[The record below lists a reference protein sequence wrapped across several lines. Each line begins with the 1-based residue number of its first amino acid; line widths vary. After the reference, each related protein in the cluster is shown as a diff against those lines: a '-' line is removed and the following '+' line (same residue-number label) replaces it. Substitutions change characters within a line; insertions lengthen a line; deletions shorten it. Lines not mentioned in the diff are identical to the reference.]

1 MKRFYLILSLVAM
14 LFTSCEGVFDNG
26 ANDDNVGG
34 GNEGGGSANGK
45 LITAIVNYPLGGEIS
60 DASSVIYLSYDE
72 NGQIK
77 SIQYTDIED
86 NYPTKSTL
94 QTITYSTPITITSEV
109 QEIVKDA
116 DSNRTILHKSKGAS
130 GVAYLNSLGFL
141 SSLSYGEY
149 YSCSL
154 SYDAT
159 THRISAYTGGSGYT
173 MPFTWENG
181 NLTSFDNEATLSY
194 TDTSATWGGFD
205 WFFMMANG
213 GEVER
218 LPIYTMNT
226 NHGLLSKNLPSTIT
240 VDGRVGE
247 FSYTFNDDGSLSA
260 VKFGEDVF
268 EFFYEGEV
276 APAWQWEEFDEIV
289 ETE

>member
-1 MKRFYLILSLVAM
+1 MKICYLILSLVAM
-14 LFTSCEGVFDNG
+14 LFTSCESAFGNG
-26 ANDDNVGG
+26 ASDEGNGG
-34 GNEGGGSANGK
+34 GNDGDATVNEK
-45 LITAIVNYPLGGEIS
+45 RITAIVNYSSDGGVN
-60 DASSVIYLSYDE
+60 DAGLAIYLSYDE
-72 NGQIK
+72 NGKIK
-77 SIQYTDIED
+77 NIQHTDIDE
-86 NYPTKSTL
+86 NYPTKLTSL
-94 QTITYSTPITITSEV
+94 TITYSTPVTITSEV
-109 QEIVKDA
+109 QEIVEDTHLDK
-116 DSNRTILHKSKGAS
+116 TILRKSKGAS
-130 GVAYLNSLGFL
+130 GVAYFNNLGCL

-149 YSCSL
+149 FSCSL

-194 TDTSATWGGFD
+194 TDTPATWGGFD
-205 WFFMMANG
+205 WFFMLANG

-218 LPIYTMNT
+218 LPLYTMNT

-247 FSYTFNDDGSLSA
+247 FSYTFNDDGSVA
-260 VKFGEDVF
+260 TVTFDEEVF

-276 APAWQWEEFDEIV
+276 APVWQWEQFDEIV
-289 ETE
+289 EAE